1 MSHEHIDVRYVAKLA
16 RLDLTEE
23 EATVFQSQLESIM
36 RHVESLSA
44 VELPNDLITDDHTSL
59 AMMRDDTPGES
70 LDPSLVLA
78 NAPEQAQGQIR
89 VPKVVADA

>member
-23 EATVFQSQLESIM
+23 EATVFQKQLESIM
-36 RHVESLSA
+36 THVESLSG
-44 VELPNDLITDDHTSL
+44 VELPDDLLTDDNSL
-59 AMMRDDTPGES
+59 LGIMRDDLPGES
-70 LDPSLVLA
+70 LSPESVL
-78 NAPEQAQGQIR
+78 NNSPDHAQSQIR

>member
-1 MSHEHIDVRYVAKLA
+1 MSHEHIDVRYVATLA

-23 EATVFQSQLESIM
+23 EATVFQSQLDSILQ
-36 RHVESLSA
+36 HVESLSSL
-44 VELPNDLITDDHTSL
+44 ELPDNLGSDENVSL

-70 LDPSLVLA
+70 LDPALVLA